1 MHTFRI
7 ARFLVLATCGAAA
20 LSLPACGEGIERT
33 TQGSASR
40 SHLQQQVDDAELKS
54 RVNAALTEDGH
65 LQANAIT
72 VTVKK
77 GEVTLAGVVPVE
89 QIARADEVARRIN
102 GVAVVIN
109 ALRGA
114 APPAS

>member
-1 MHTFRI
+1 MNTFRT
-7 ARFLVLATCGAAA
+7 ARFLVLATYGALA

-33 TQGSASR
+33 TQGSAPR
-40 SHLQQQVDDAELKS
+40 SHLQQQMNDAELKS
-54 RVNAALTEDGH
+54 RVNAALTADGH
-65 LQANAIT
+65 LQAEAIT

-89 QIARADEVARRIN
+89 QIARADDVARRIN

-114 APPAS
+114 ATPAS